1 MRPRSEGV
9 ASTGPVRSALY
20 LVRALLAVL
29 VLLIGRV
36 QDPEEALA

>member
-1 MRPRSEGV
+1 
-9 ASTGPVRSALY
+9 VRSALY